1 MKENDFFQDI
11 WIYINKH
18 GKLIEVPAFIAKAK
32 PMKLSFAI
40 SAFDRDNNTYIQE
53 IAKEPGMIFNNSV
66 WFKKQNFYK
75 AKELFI
81 NEYGERINKLYSNL
95 KEAKDEMVFLTKQE
109 EV

>member
-18 GKLIEVPAFIAKAK
+18 GKLIEVPAFITKAK

>member
-1 MKENDFFQDI
+1 MKESDFFQDI
-11 WIYINKH
+11 WIYINKR

-32 PMKLSFAI
+32 PMKMSFAI

-66 WFKKQNFYK
+66 WFKKQNFEK
-75 AKELFI
+75 AKDIFA
-81 NEYGERINKLYSNL
+81 NEYGERISHLYSEL
-95 KEAKDEMVFLTKQE
+95 KDAKDEMVLLTKQE

>member
-95 KEAKDEMVFLTKQE
+95 REAKDEMVFLTKQE